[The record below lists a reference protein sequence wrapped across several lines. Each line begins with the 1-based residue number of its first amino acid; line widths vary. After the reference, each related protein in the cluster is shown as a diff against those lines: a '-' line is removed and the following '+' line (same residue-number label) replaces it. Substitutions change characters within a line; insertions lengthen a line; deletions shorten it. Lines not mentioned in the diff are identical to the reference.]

1 MPLTPNGKVGRRKL
15 PAPEVI
21 RAELEG
27 AFVAPKNPLEEA
39 LATIWREILGV
50 EKIGT
55 ADNFFELG
63 GHSLLA
69 TQLVSRLR
77 EVFKVDLPL
86 RLLFEAPTIRQL
98 APGKIAQEPQPGII
112 ERAARILNKLE
123 AMSPEEL
130 ERALLER
137 RRINGEA

>member
-1 MPLTPNGKVGRRKL
+1 VD
-15 PAPEVI
+15 
-21 RAELEG
+21 
-27 AFVAPKNPLEEA
+27 PKNPVEEA
-39 LATIWREILGV
+39 PATIWREILGV

-55 ADNFFELG
+55 ADNFFELGGHSLELG

-98 APGKIAQEPQPGII
+98 APGMIAQEPQPGII

-137 RRINGEA
+137 RRINGEV